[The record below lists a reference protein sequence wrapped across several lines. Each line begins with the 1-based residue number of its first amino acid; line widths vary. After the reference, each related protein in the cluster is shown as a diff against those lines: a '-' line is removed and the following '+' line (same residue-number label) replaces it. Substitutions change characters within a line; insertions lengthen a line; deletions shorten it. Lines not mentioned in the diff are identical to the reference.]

1 MFLLRMVALSLSLA
15 IAAGFAAEPVRARR
29 AMVVA
34 QEPNAVDAGVAILK
48 RGGNAVDAAVTV
60 AMALAVTHPT
70 AGNLG
75 GGGFLLLRTK
85 TGETAFFDF
94 RERAPKAATRDMYLD
109 DAGDPTRD
117 SLVGWRAAGVPGTVR
132 GLELAHQRYGRK
144 GWAELVA
151 PAVKLARDGFEL
163 SYATARS
170 LEALSPLLSRSPESR
185 RIFLNDG
192 RGYQPGDLLV
202 QPELAATLARIQ
214 SHGAKDFYEGETAR
228 ILAEENAKNGGLI
241 TLDDLK
247 SYTAVE
253 RTPLKG
259 TYRDLEVITAP
270 PPSSGGLILL
280 EVLGML
286 EGSGYEKTGAG
297 SAGTLTWIGEAM
309 KRAYADRAE
318 HMADPGHWNVPVA
331 YLTSKAY
338 LDKRRASIDPTRA
351 TPASEISAAA
361 PPKEESQETT
371 HFSIVDEEGNAV
383 SLTYTIN
390 GSYGNGVTVPRL
402 GFLLNNEMDD
412 FSVKPGVPNMYGAVG
427 GEANAIQPGKRP
439 LSSMTPTIATRGGK
453 LFMVLGAPGGT
464 RIPNGVIQAF
474 LNVADFKMNMQ
485 DAINAPRIH
494 HQWKPDRLFTMT
506 GISPDTLQ
514 ILRSRGYALETGT
527 FGVASVEG
535 ILVGSDGWLQGG
547 SDTAPRQSGKAA
559 GY

>member
-1 MFLLRMVALSLSLA
+1 MFFPFRICLWLSLA
-15 IAAGFAAEPVRARR
+15 TAVAFASEPVRARR

-34 QEPNAVDAGVAILK
+34 QEPHAADAGVAILK
-48 RGGNAVDAAVTV
+48 SGGNAVDAAVTV
-60 AMALAVTHPT
+60 ALALAVTHPT

-85 TGETAFFDF
+85 SGETAFFDF

-109 DAGDPTRD
+109 DGGNPTPD
-117 SLVGWRAAGVPGTVR
+117 SLIGWRAAGVPGTVR
-132 GLELAHQRYGRK
+132 GLELAHQRFGRK
-144 GWAELVA
+144 NWAELVS
-151 PAVKLARDGFEL
+151 PAVKLARDGFPL
-163 SYATARS
+163 SYATVRS
-170 LEALSPLLSRSPESR
+170 LDAAASKLGRFPDSR

-202 QPELAATLARIQ
+202 QPGLARTLARIQ
-214 SHGAKDFYEGETAR
+214 AEGAHDFYEGETAR
-228 ILAEENAKNGGLI
+228 ILAEESARHGGLI

-253 RTPLKG
+253 RVPLKG
-259 TYRDLEVITAP
+259 QYRDMEIVTAP

-286 EGSGYEKTGAG
+286 EGSGYERAGAG
-297 SAGTLTWIGEAM
+297 SADALTWIAEAM

-318 HMADPGHWNVPVA
+318 HMGDPGHWRVPVTF
-331 YLTSKAY
+331 LTSKQY
-338 LDKRRASIDPTRA
+338 LERRRQSIDPSRA
-351 TPASEISAAA
+351 TPAAEISAAA
-361 PPKEESQETT
+361 PPKEDSPETT

-383 SLTYTIN
+383 ALTYTIN
-390 GSYGNGVTVPRL
+390 GGYGNGVTVPRL

-439 LSSMTPTIATRGGK
+439 LSSMTPTIVTRGGK
-453 LFMVLGAPGGT
+453 LYLVLGAPGGT

-474 LNVADFKMNMQ
+474 LHVVDFRMNMQ
-485 DAINAPRIH
+485 QAIDAPRIH
-494 HQWKPDRLFTMT
+494 HQWKPDRLFTMN
-506 GISPDTLQ
+506 GVSPDTLQ
-514 ILRSRGYALETGT
+514 ILRSRGYQVEPGT
-527 FGVASVEG
+527 PGVAAVEG